1 MTDAAQAF
9 AARFDVSRETLD
21 RLTLYHDLLAKWGQR
36 INLVSRAT
44 LDDVWSRHF
53 HDSAQL
59 LDLAPDHARLWADLG
74 SGAGFPGLVVAILAA
89 ESRPELRVRL
99 IESDQRKAA
108 FLRAVCRETG
118 IVADIVADRIE
129 SAEPCGADVVSARAL
144 APLADLLGMA
154 ERHLASG
161 GVCLFPKGARYR
173 DEVAEAL
180 ETWTFRCEEY
190 RSETDAEAV
199 ILKIGG
205 IGRV

>member
-21 RLTLYHDLLAKWGQR
+21 RLETYHELLQKWGSR

-44 LDDVWSRHF
+44 IEQAWVRHF

-59 LDLAPDHARLWADLG
+59 FDLSPPRARLWADLG
-74 SGAGFPGLVVAILAA
+74 SGAGFPGLVIAILAA
-89 ESRPELRVRL
+89 AKRPDLSVCL
-99 IESDQRKAA
+99 IEADQRKAA
-108 FLRAVCRETG
+108 FLRSVIRETG
-118 IVADIVADRIE
+118 ILADVVAERIE
-129 SAEPCGADVVSARAL
+129 SAKPCDADVLSARAL
-144 APLADLLGMA
+144 APLTALLEMA
-154 ERHLASG
+154 MRHLSPD
-161 GVCLFPKGARYR
+161 GVAIFPKGARYR
-173 DEVAEAL
+173 QELAEAL
-180 ETWTFRCEEY
+180 ESFTFDCEEY